1 MTDKKLKVVFA
12 PGCFDGFEGSEE
24 ELAELLA
31 EIHKMAEDG
40 TIMENA
46 RQLSEEEEQDLV
58 EYLSSKEKRQ

>member
-12 PGCFDGFEGSEE
+12 PGCFDNFEGSEE

-58 EYLSSKEKRQ
+58 EYLSSKEKLQ